1 MLSKYA
7 VAKLILDSKHYIN
20 KDLSQPLSLIIH
32 SKRCKWRQFDHPAG
46 TQRLCYLAAD
56 HSIVGRNQDHKWE

>member
-7 VAKLILDSKHYIN
+7 VTKLIPDSKHYIN

-32 SKRCKWRQFDHPAG
+32 SKRCKWCKFNHSAW
-46 TQRLCYLAAD
+46 TQRLCYSVVY
-56 HSIVGRNQDHKWE
+56 HSIVGRN